1 MNHMLVVWYL
11 YCMSSYMVL
20 VSLKHM
26 NSFHGDL
33 IKRMLYIKGGVGKRK
48 ILDFFRKGSDPPP
61 QLKAFSRLFTYLLF
75 GIESYTYET
84 YFTLGPN

>member
-1 MNHMLVVWYL
+1 MNYMLVVWYL

-48 ILDFFRKGSDPPP
+48 ILENTEKIFCIF
-61 QLKAFSRLFTYLLF
+61 L
-75 GIESYTYET
+75 
-84 YFTLGPN
+84 